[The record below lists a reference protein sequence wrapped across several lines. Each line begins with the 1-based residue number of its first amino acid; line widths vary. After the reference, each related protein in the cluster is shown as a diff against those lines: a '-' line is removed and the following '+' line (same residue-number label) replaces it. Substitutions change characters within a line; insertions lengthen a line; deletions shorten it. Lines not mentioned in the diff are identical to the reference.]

1 MEEGVLQKSELL
13 YPPQDGMKVLVV
25 RDHEELSH
33 VQGGGVF
40 LTMPLYWSG
49 KYVGAVTLER
59 PPALPFLEEDIGIC
73 RAISALAAPII
84 EEKRLQDRLVLLKV
98 ADSLARQLK
107 RFLGRGYIGRKLLA
121 IAVLGVV
128 VFFSMAKGE
137 YRLAA
142 EAVLEPSIRR
152 SIISPF
158 NGYVK
163 DAPARPGDVIKKGMP
178 LCTLDDRD
186 LYLDRTRL
194 SNQIAQYQLQR
205 QEAVAMNERA
215 KVNII
220 NAQINQ
226 AEAQLNLVQAQLK
239 RTSLVAPY
247 DGIVVNGDL
256 SQRIDGAVEQGEVLF
271 ELAPLNSY
279 RLILRVDEYRIA
291 DVQKGQVGVLA
302 LPALMGRDFGFSVAK
317 ITPLSVQK
325 EGKNYFRVEGTLSKV
340 DGSMRPGMEGVA
352 KVSIDR
358 RMLISIWS
366 RDFIDWLRLKVWYL
380 WP

>member
-1 MEEGVLQKSELL
+1 
-13 YPPQDGMKVLVV
+13 VV
-25 RDHEELSH
+25 
-33 VQGGGVF
+33 
-40 LTMPLYWSG
+40 M
-49 KYVGAVTLER
+49 
-59 PPALPFLEEDIGIC
+59 
-73 RAISALAAPII
+73 
-84 EEKRLQDRLVLLKV
+84 
-98 ADSLARQLK
+98 
-107 RFLGRGYIGRKLLA
+107 
-121 IAVLGVV
+121 
-128 VFFSMAKGE
+128 FFSMAKGE

-142 EAVLEPSIRR
+142 DAVLEPSIRR
-152 SIISPF
+152 SIVSPF

-163 DAPARPGDVIKKGMP
+163 DAPARPGDVIKKGIP

-194 SNQIAQYQLQR
+194 SNQIAQYQIQR

-220 NAQINQ
+220 SAQINQ
-226 AEAQLNLVQAQLK
+226 AEAQLNLVQTQLK

-291 DVQKGQVGVLA
+291 DVQKGQVGILA
-302 LPALMGRDFGFSVAK
+302 LPALMGKNFEFSVAK
-317 ITPLSVQK
+317 ITPLSIQK
-325 EGKNYFRVEGTLSKV
+325 EGKNFFRVEGTLSKV
-340 DGSMRPGMEGVA
+340 DESMRPGMEGVA
-352 KVSIDR
+352 KISIDR

-366 RDFIDWLRLKVWYL
+366 RDFIDWLRVKVWYL